1 MMQFPRKRF
10 WIPLALTAMLP
21 LLMGP
26 TGGLPS
32 IFNHITIKG
41 IRGAFCAT
49 CSPLDLSSTDTG
61 ITLDDTDAAANF
73 HKTRMFATNTKLCF
87 DFANDANSVNSTI
100 LCATRG
106 PASILSS
113 IDIGNVTDN
122 APVNFLGTGTTSFS
136 GPLSGSITTATF
148 ESWTTT
154 GADGRLHLT
163 ANSHNGDFGVDANG
177 AYVQGEGGEGI
188 RFYTSSTLR
197 GAWASTGVLDFT
209 AVPTVNGSPLITAA
223 VAGASVSAYK
233 SANQSITSN
242 TTLTADSALF
252 VSVVSGVAYEIEA
265 YLLVDSPASSVPDF
279 KWSFTTPGI
288 THCRYNAQT
297 TQNTTVTDNVIA
309 SLCTGVGAAIQTDVN
324 QSGIVVHGTYTP
336 SASGTLTVVWAQNVS
351 DVNAVR
357 LDQGSWLKLTRL
369 N

>member
-1 MMQFPRKRF
+1 MQFPRKRF

-106 PASILSS
+106 AASILSV

-122 APVNFLGTGTTSFS
+122 APVNFLGTGTVSFS
-136 GPLSGSITTATF
+136 GPLSSSITTPTF
-148 ESWTTT
+148 GSFTTT
-154 GADGRLHLT
+154 GADGRLHLV
-163 ANSHNGDFGVDANG
+163 ANGHLGDFGVDANG
-177 AYVQGEGGEGI
+177 AYVQGESGEGI

-197 GAWASTGVLDFT
+197 GTWASGGILDFT
-209 AVPTVNGSPLITAA
+209 VAPTVAGVTLVTETTGTFAPAFGGFAAPPSATASWTKHGNIVTLTFPLE
-223 VAGASVSAYK
+223 SA
-233 SANQSITSN
+233 TSN
-242 TTLTADSALF
+242 ATTFNMTNLPAA
-252 VSVVSGVAYEIEA
+252 II
-265 YLLVDSPASSVPDF
+265 PASSQTVALMVIDNSNSGLLGTF
-279 KWSFTTPGI
+279 NLTGASSTVSFGLYSSTSVAT
-288 THCRYNAQT
+288 RL
-297 TQNTTVTDNVIA
+297 QNTT
-309 SLCTGVGAAIQTDVN
+309 GAIWTAAGN
-324 QSGIVVHGTYTP
+324 KGITAT
-336 SASGTLTVVWAQNVS
+336 TVVYSIQ
-351 DVNAVR
+351 
-357 LDQGSWLKLTRL
+357 
-369 N
+369 